1 LEDKHIHLIETN
13 LALLLNKSVKGR
25 FKECRDWG
33 VIYLSPKAITKAK
46 LNVCSAGLEGAY
58 YNAIQIYPL
67 VVDRLN
73 SLQKGKEA
81 AYYSPLCKEML

>member
-1 LEDKHIHLIETN
+1 LEDEHIHPIETN
-13 LALLLNKSVKGR
+13 LALPLNKSVEGR
-25 FKECRDWG
+25 FEECYNWV

-46 LNVCSAGLEGAY
+46 LNVCSIGLKGVY

-73 SLQKGKEA
+73 NL
-81 AYYSPLCKEML
+81 